1 MKGQLKMIYL
11 ATYNRKSEM
20 RHLYS
25 KSKTL
30 LFIDAKERLLLEK
43 VIALVKRITEG
54 DFEES
59 SVEIIGEKAWDA
71 GKISHPQIKFHKID

>member
-1 MKGQLKMIYL
+1 MIYL

-20 RHLYS
+20 LYS
-25 KSKTL
+25 KSKSL
-30 LFIDAKERLLLEK
+30 LFIDAKERLALEK

-54 DFEES
+54 DFEEA

-71 GKISHPQIKFHKID
+71 AKIRHPQIKFHKID